1 MTNVSIPVEQRQLI
15 FKALIESQDG
25 GMSVPQSRT
34 DVSRTFGIT
43 VDQVKEIEREGL
55 EEQWPPL

>member
-25 GMSVPQSRT
+25 GVSVPQSRA